1 MGRGGTQTM
10 NIHKNPRVTVL
21 MSVYNGERYLNEA
34 VDSILAQTFTD
45 FEFLIID
52 DASTDRT
59 PEILRGYDDPRIRIV
74 TNEENLGLTKSL
86 NKGLAL
92 ARGEYI
98 ARMDADD
105 ISLPER
111 LEKQISFLEKNLE
124 IGVLG
129 TAVQYIDEY
138 GKPLQIL
145 NWPQKDT
152 LIKWQLCFMNPI
164 AHPSAIIQRELL
176 TKSGGYDEKVIFAQD
191 YDLWVRLS
199 PITHFGNHKDILLYL
214 RKTRENISF
223 TKYHEQ
229 KKFSHLIS
237 KRAIK
242 NIAGNT
248 ISQSVIDCILNERND
263 SCTREAFQNG
273 LTTLYNSFLSSNTE
287 APIKDKFLMR
297 KDIAMRAIMIE
308 NRRQHRK
315 ETWLDRVKSIVFASY
330 YYPVSPLIVLLR
342 KVSQANNRKQ

>member
-1 MGRGGTQTM
+1 M
-10 NIHKNPRVTVL
+10 NMRRDPKVTVL
-21 MSVYNGERYLNEA
+21 MSIYNGERYLNEA
-34 VDSILAQTFTD
+34 VDSILTQTFTD

-86 NKGLAL
+86 NKGLTL

-111 LEKQISFLEKNLE
+111 FEQQIYFLEKNSD

-129 TAVQYIDEY
+129 AAVQYIDEC

-145 NWPQKDT
+145 KWPQKDT
-152 LIKWQLCFMNPI
+152 LIKWELCFMNPI
-164 AHPSAIIQRELL
+164 AHPSAIIRRRLL
-176 TKSGGYDEKVIFAQD
+176 TESGGYNEKITFAQD

-199 PITHFGNHKDILLYL
+199 PETHFANHRDVLLYL
-214 RKTRENISF
+214 RKTRDNISF

-229 KKFSHLIS
+229 KMFSHLIS
-237 KRAIK
+237 ERAI
-242 NIAGNT
+242 NSIAGAT
-248 ISQSVIDCILNERND
+248 IPQAIINCILDERIEGK
-263 SCTREAFQNG
+263 CTPRDFQNS
-273 LTTLYNSFLSSNTE
+273 LKTIYKSFISLNLDTSF
-287 APIKDKFLMR
+287 KDRLFMR
-297 KDIAMRAIMIE
+297 RDIAMRAISVKTE
-308 NRRQHRK
+308 RK
-315 ETWLDRVKSIVFASY
+315 SGTYLWLDKVKLLAFALY
-330 YYPVSPLIVLLR
+330 HYPFGPIPMLARKLSPG
-342 KVSQANNRKQ
+342 K